1 MGSDLLRSDKSNL
14 LSEIIM
20 LAEKFA
26 RILKVLRRHE
36 QNQEQEGSVRVV
48 RIDYRA
54 YVIGPDGHIAG
65 HFDLKCANDA
75 DAIRTAERLVEWQG
89 SRCVTRLE
97 PKR

>member
-14 LSEIIM
+14 LSEVIM

-54 YVIGPDGHIAG
+54 YVTVRMDILRAVLILNAPA
-65 HFDLKCANDA
+65 
-75 DAIRTAERLVEWQG
+75 T
-89 SRCVTRLE
+89 
-97 PKR
+97 